1 MLVVAGNLVMYIVCG
16 EVSDRVGFKYVDT
29 REVCYMLLYSFACI
43 FNVIL
48 DLMVTF
54 AMAAKTMRG
63 LNMRTYHGTALSEV
77 ETFLGLFG
85 TYAMQRELASNLWWY
100 CIPATFLIPFL
111 CEPIL
116 SICVPLELKTLIVR
130 SHPGMSCNS
139 AEDLLA
145 STPMD
150 LSRYADILLNLEL
163 AVLIFFFPGGY
174 TVTMFLG
181 LCVAHIYIYAIDH
194 YRVLRSV
201 PRCVFASMDV
211 DWWAQWMLCIPLGFL
226 LTCATFKALNN
237 GRHGDLST
245 TLLLELCVAAFFL
258 HMAVHTLLLLCVVPC
273 FGIKNLV
280 PRPET
285 YEECSMKRPHSWF
298 SSNVVHCLRS
308 QFVYGHDPPVDHS
321 IVGKEHLLR
330 FNAEVGQ
337 FFVDVKAQSE
347 DWKRQI
353 RFRATLSDVGRNI
366 RMLWHTLSA
375 NPSFQRSASDIGAT
389 RTEDEGTQRTRSQ
402 SAPAISTA
410 RPPAAAEVPT
420 KAASLEV
427 RRTEMV

>member
-1 MLVVAGNLVMYIVCG
+1 
-16 EVSDRVGFKYVDT
+16 
-29 REVCYMLLYSFACI
+29 
-43 FNVIL
+43 
-48 DLMVTF
+48 
-54 AMAAKTMRG
+54 
-63 LNMRTYHGTALSEV
+63 
-77 ETFLGLFG
+77 
-85 TYAMQRELASNLWWY
+85 
-100 CIPATFLIPFL
+100 
-111 CEPIL
+111 
-116 SICVPLELKTLIVR
+116 
-130 SHPGMSCNS
+130 
-139 AEDLLA
+139 
-145 STPMD
+145 MD

-347 DWKRQI
+347 DWKKSYRSSI
-353 RFRATLSDVGRNI
+353 YDGGKDVLASVMKLHSHKSGDRSDSEPHYQTSDETSGCCGTRYPP
-366 RMLWHTLSA
+366 T
-375 NPSFQRSASDIGAT
+375 QASSGQHQT
-389 RTEDEGTQRTRSQ
+389 
-402 SAPAISTA
+402 
-410 RPPAAAEVPT
+410 
-420 KAASLEV
+420 
-427 RRTEMV
+427 